1 MYIHFMNDVH
11 EVAQVDLNLLV
22 VLDALLR
29 SRSTTVAA
37 RRLGRT
43 QSAVSHALAR
53 LRDTL
58 GDPIF
63 VRVGSALQPTRF
75 AEALEVPLRE
85 VLLRAEALLSR
96 SDASFD
102 PKRIERTFVWAGT
115 DFAEMLIMP
124 KLVPVLRREAPG
136 AALVT
141 RSLGNE
147 VDRAIQSREIDL
159 AFGARIRPLSGI
171 ATREVRT
178 EGLVVL
184 LRKGHPA
191 TRRKLSARRYAALDH
206 VLVAPRG
213 MPGGPA
219 DTALEAL
226 GLTRR
231 VVLRVPHFAA
241 AAFIVSQ
248 TDLVVTVP
256 KGFVDILR
264 PLDVVALA
272 LPFALPPLKFS
283 IGYSTTLENDPAHR
297 WFRERVLEAGR
308 AS

>member
-1 MYIHFMNDVH
+1 MYIQLMSMIH

-22 VLDALLR
+22 VLDVLLR

-53 LRDTL
+53 LRDTFE
-58 GDPIF
+58 DPLF
-63 VRVGSALQPTRF
+63 VRVGSALRPTQV

-96 SDASFD
+96 SDGVLD
-102 PKRIERTFVWAGT
+102 PRRIERTFVVAGT
-115 DFAEMLIMP
+115 DFAEMLLMP
-124 KLVPVLRREAPG
+124 RVVPVLRRQAPG
-136 AALVT
+136 VMLVT
-141 RSLGNE
+141 RFLGDE
-147 VDRAIQSREIDL
+147 VELALQNREIDL
-159 AFGARIRPLSGI
+159 AFGRLRPLSGI
-171 ATREVRT
+171 SLREVRT
-178 EGLVVL
+178 EGVVLL

-191 TRRKLSARRYAALDH
+191 TRRPLSPRRYAALDH
-206 VLVAPRG
+206 LLVAPRG
-213 MPGGPA
+213 LPGGAA

-226 GLTRR
+226 GLKRR

-256 KGFVDILR
+256 RGFADILR
-264 PLDVVALA
+264 RQLDVVALP
-272 LPFALPPLKFS
+272 LPFRLAPFTFS
-283 IGYSTTLENDPAHR
+283 IGYSTTLENDPAHL
-297 WFRERVLEAGR
+297 WFRERVIEAAR
-308 AS
+308 A